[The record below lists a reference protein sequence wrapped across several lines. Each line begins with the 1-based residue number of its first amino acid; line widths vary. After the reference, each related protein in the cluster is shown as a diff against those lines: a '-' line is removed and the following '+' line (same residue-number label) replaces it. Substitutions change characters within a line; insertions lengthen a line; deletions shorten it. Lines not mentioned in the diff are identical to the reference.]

1 MRRIFA
7 ILIIPALAAGCM
19 GPRPVIP
26 REAAVA
32 PPAAWRTNP
41 GPPASN
47 VVPDWW
53 RAFDDPVLTGIV
65 QRALDNNTDIATA
78 ASRISQARASFR
90 LVRADELPNI
100 DASFMGAPREQT
112 YSAFGTAVDFT
123 GYDGELQASYE
134 VDLFGRLRD
143 NTEAARAQLLSTTA
157 SASTVRIA
165 TVSSVVEAYV
175 QLRAEDA
182 SLEIAQRTLAARQQ
196 ELALRNHQV
205 QQGYAAQLV
214 SNEAQLGV
222 QSVVQQIPNIVISI
236 RQSEDALSLLLG
248 DDPSSI
254 PRGRAIVDLALPAIP
269 STLPVALL
277 RRRPDIFAAEQQ
289 VVASDHSLDSARKAF
304 LPSISLAAAVG
315 QIGAD
320 VLPNPVDTYSFIGS
334 VLQPIF
340 EGGRLRAQA
349 DIAAAQR
356 DQAAFAYR
364 KTALTAFQEVEDA
377 LVSVQQLAAKEQA
390 LTQQEAAQSRTLAL
404 AQHRFN
410 EGYTDYFE
418 VLGDEQDLLTLQLSL
433 VQNRADR
440 LNALVALYQAM
451 GGGWSVQDIAADA
464 QQ

>member
-7 ILIIPALAAGCM
+7 LLMMPVLAVGCM
-19 GPRPVIP
+19 GQYPMPRQ
-26 REAAVA
+26 AAVA

-41 GPPASN
+41 GPPSSD

-53 RAFDDPVLTGIV
+53 EAFGDPVLTGIV
-65 QRALDNNTDIATA
+65 RRALDDNTDIATA
-78 ASRISQARASFR
+78 ASRVSQAQAYLRY
-90 LVRADELPNI
+90 VRADLLPNLQA
-100 DASFMGAPREQT
+100 DFMGAPRDQT
-112 YSAFGTAVDFT
+112 YSALGTAIDFN
-123 GYDGELQASYE
+123 GYEGELQATYE

-143 NTEAARAQLLSTTA
+143 STEAARAQLLATA
-157 SASTVRIA
+157 AAAATVRIA

-175 QLRAEDA
+175 QLRADDA
-182 SLEIAQRTLAARQQ
+182 SLEIAQQTLAARRQ

-205 QQGYAAQLV
+205 QQGYAAQLAG
-214 SNEAQLGV
+214 NEAQLGV
-222 QSVVQQIPNIVISI
+222 QSVVQLIPNIMISI

-248 DDPSSI
+248 DDPSYI
-254 PRGRAIVDLALPAIP
+254 PRGRAIVDLALPAVP
-269 STLPVALL
+269 STLPAALL

-289 VVASDHSLDSARKAF
+289 VVASDRSLDSARKAF
-304 LPSISLAAAVG
+304 LPNISISATVG

-320 VLPNPVDTYSFIGS
+320 VLPNPVDTYAFIGS

-377 LVSVQQLAAKEQA
+377 LVAVQQLADKEQA
-390 LTQQEAAQSRTLAL
+390 LTQQVAIQGHTLAL
-404 AQHRFN
+404 AQHRFD

-418 VLGDEQDLLTLQLSL
+418 VLDDEQSLLTVQLSL

-451 GGGWSVQDIAADA
+451 GGGWSEQAVAGGAAP
-464 QQ
+464 

>member
-7 ILIIPALAAGCM
+7 VLMIPALAAGCM
-19 GPRPVIP
+19 GPRPMIP
-26 REAAVA
+26 RQAAVV
-32 PPAAWRTNP
+32 PPAAWRTTP
-41 GPPASN
+41 QPPSGD

-53 RAFDDPVLTGIV
+53 GAFGDPVLTGIV
-65 QRALDNNTDIATA
+65 RRALDNNTDIATA
-78 ASRISQARASFR
+78 ASRISQAQAYFR
-90 LVRADELPNI
+90 FVRADLLPNVGGT
-100 DASFMGAPREQT
+100 FMGAPRDQT
-112 YSAFGTAVDFT
+112 YSALGTTLDFT
-123 GYDGELQASYE
+123 GYEGELQASYE

-143 NTEAARAQLLSTTA
+143 NTEAARAQLLATA
-157 SASTVRIA
+157 AAAATVRIA

-175 QLRAEDA
+175 QLRANDA
-182 SLEIAQRTLAARQQ
+182 SLDIAQQTLAARQQ

-214 SNEAQLGV
+214 SNEAELGV

-248 DDPSSI
+248 DDPTFI
-254 PRGRAIVDLALPAIP
+254 PRGRTLVDLALPPVP
-269 STLPVALL
+269 STLPAALL

-289 VVASDHSLDSARKAF
+289 VVASDRSLDSARKAF
-304 LPSISLAAAVG
+304 LPSISLSATVG
-315 QIGAD
+315 QLNAD
-320 VLPNPVDTYSFIGS
+320 VLPNPIDTYSFIGS

-349 DIAAAQR
+349 DIAAAER

-377 LVSVQQLAAKEQA
+377 LVAVQQLAAKEQA
-390 LTQQEAAQSRTLAL
+390 LTAQEATQSRTLTL
-404 AQHRFN
+404 AQHRFD

-418 VLGDEQDLLTLQLSL
+418 VLDDEQNLLTVQLSL

-440 LNALVALYQAM
+440 LNAMVALYQAM
-451 GGGWSVQDIAADA
+451 GGGWSVQDVADGA
-464 QQ
+464 Q

>member
-7 ILIIPALAAGCM
+7 VLMIPALAAGCM
-19 GPRPVIP
+19 GPRPMIP
-26 REAAVA
+26 RQAAVV
-32 PPAAWRTNP
+32 PPAAWRTSP
-41 GPPASN
+41 QPPSGD

-53 RAFDDPVLTGIV
+53 GAFGDPVLTGIV
-65 QRALDNNTDIATA
+65 RRALDNNTDIATA
-78 ASRISQARASFR
+78 ASRISQAQAYFR
-90 LVRADELPNI
+90 FVRADLLPNVGGT
-100 DASFMGAPREQT
+100 FMGAPRDQT
-112 YSAFGTAVDFT
+112 YSALGTTLDFT
-123 GYDGELQASYE
+123 GYEGELQASYE

-143 NTEAARAQLLSTTA
+143 NTEAARAQLLATA
-157 SASTVRIA
+157 AAAATVRIA

-175 QLRAEDA
+175 QLRANDA
-182 SLEIAQRTLAARQQ
+182 SLDIAQQTLAARQQ

-214 SNEAQLGV
+214 SNEAELGV

-248 DDPSSI
+248 DDPTFI
-254 PRGRAIVDLALPAIP
+254 PRGRALVDLALPPVP
-269 STLPVALL
+269 STLPATLL

-289 VVASDHSLDSARKAF
+289 VVASDRSLDSARKAF
-304 LPSISLAAAVG
+304 LPSISLSATVG
-315 QIGAD
+315 QLNAD
-320 VLPNPVDTYSFIGS
+320 VLPNPIDTYSFIGS

-349 DIAAAQR
+349 DIAAAER

-377 LVSVQQLAAKEQA
+377 LVAVQQLAAKEQA
-390 LTQQEAAQSRTLAL
+390 LTAQEATQSRTLTL
-404 AQHRFN
+404 AQHRFD

-418 VLGDEQDLLTLQLSL
+418 VLDDEQNLLTVQLSL

-440 LNALVALYQAM
+440 LNAMVALYQAM
-451 GGGWSVQDIAADA
+451 GGGWSVQDVADGA
-464 QQ
+464 Q